1 MDSDSEPSDSEP
13 ESGSEEEEENPEE
26 EEEQAEEEDH
36 EPGQR
41 QTHSVQVH
49 ASATRVSTQPRSKI
63 GSNERVIIDPH
74 SQTTLVVKEKE
85 ADKLL
90 IHFPN
95 LKHTTDEETIG
106 WNWTKKTQPVM
117 VNGKTPGLIT
127 KWRAPFEKGCKG
139 SKRRLGKIT
148 LTISN
153 PTEKKFRLPKSLKIT
168 NMSKR
173 K

>member
-1 MDSDSEPSDSEP
+1 MDSDSEPSDSESEP
-13 ESGSEEEEENPEE
+13 ESGSEEEEEYPEEYPVE
-26 EEEQAEEEDH
+26 EEEQAEKEDH

-49 ASATRVSTQPRSKI
+49 ASATRVSTQPKSEI

-95 LKHTTDEETIG
+95 LKHTTDEEIIG

-117 VNGKTPGLIT
+117 VNGKTPGLVT
-127 KWRAPFEKGCKG
+127 KWRAHFKKG
-139 SKRRLGKIT
+139 SKDPKGDWERRQ
-148 LTISN
+148 
-153 PTEKKFRLPKSLKIT
+153 
-168 NMSKR
+168 
-173 K
+173 